1 MWTPNI
7 LLLIYTNFRHALD
20 PLLCFDTLAWVG
32 ANWVGSHGHLMSCR
46 GLTVLNFLQTSP
58 VKQLGELYAYTH
70 RPEGKTTFPYEVTS
84 SCYAQCSIPAL
95 RTSLRSRNGQR
106 ISLIRGEPWM
116 WTVALTVRLALR
128 YKRPILR
135 LSSSV
140 AFLDDAP
147 SRGCSFGFWDGLSGR
162 PGNWTFGRATHRQ

>member
-1 MWTPNI
+1 MPNI

-20 PLLCFDTLAWVG
+20 PLLCFDRFLGWFAWT
-32 ANWVGSHGHLMSCR
+32 SSILSRSYCP
-46 GLTVLNFLQTSP
+46 QTSP

-70 RPEGKTTFPYEVTS
+70 RPEGKTTFPYEMAS
-84 SCYAQCSIPAL
+84 SCYAQCGIPAL

-135 LSSSV
+135 LSSSL